1 LSTPLQHGHVTFLP
15 VVAGSMEFA
24 AEVRRAIL
32 AAPPAVVAIPLW
44 RDLQT
49 EILGAVE
56 RLPELSAVAWS
67 WSDPASSDEAH
78 ENYWIVE
85 PGDPYVEA
93 IRTARETGAE
103 VLFLL
108 ESATD
113 GANGLNLNLFA
124 VAPLPDAY
132 AASRLGAE
140 AYVNLVLS
148 APDTAN
154 ASDPMIGQMVSS
166 LQGSDPTRTTL
177 AVVALQFVPGL
188 VKRLGTPAGEM
199 EGQIPPG
206 AVLESSVVNLHPECL
221 AEVCNLPPFYAERYE
236 HWRTQAESP
245 PPDRLSL
252 QRELLRESELN
263 YKIQTN
269 EQLTSWQRRQLAR
282 FSRKLAFS
290 AQMLL
295 PDLFD
300 LLTAARGVSD
310 DNFAWEVWHAA
321 GQWPWQLAESELETR
336 TLSSEDLSPNTRRMQ
351 LHRMPM
357 REKRMRKPRG
367 LKDRLMERHPG
378 EWAQNIDGDAICSY
392 PPEDLVIEDYGRM
405 LRQKARSMLTDDR
418 THVEP
423 FRTSLLDGIDVRETI
438 RNWHR
443 GEIWVRRS
451 ERLAGDVGAVVVVF
465 DEDPADRYNY
475 CTTWLGEHQNESDMA
490 FYSTFPFD
498 HMIGPGIG
506 RAEYGG
512 FLMVLPSRRMFDVW
526 NDPDYDMAESKSERL
541 LLAGL
546 DYSMERHVLYVAS
559 KPPRSVFRNT
569 AARLGRSIIYL
580 PIGQLSPAKLKKIR
594 VVHVLDGYHR
604 RPDAKEYLW

>member
-1 LSTPLQHGHVTFLP
+1 LTTLLRHGHVNFLP
-15 VVAGSMEFA
+15 VVPGSMEFA
-24 AEVRRAIL
+24 AEVRRTIL
-32 AAPPAVVAIPLW
+32 ATRPEVVAVPLW
-44 RDLQT
+44 RDLQA
-49 EILGAVE
+49 EILEAVA

-67 WSDPASSDEAH
+67 WSDPASSDEAQ

-93 IRTARETGAE
+93 IRSARETGAE
-103 VLFLL
+103 ILFLL
-108 ESATD
+108 ESSAD
-113 GANGLNLNLFA
+113 GETGPSQFA
-124 VAPLPDAY
+124 GAPLPDSY
-132 AASRLGAE
+132 AASRLGTGIYA
-140 AYVNLVLS
+140 NLALTATETASYPDSLTVEMAS
-148 APDTAN
+148 A
-154 ASDPMIGQMVSS
+154 
-166 LQGSDPTRTTL
+166 LQGSDPTRATL
-177 AVVALQFVPGL
+177 AIVALQSAPSLVRCLEVPASEPEG
-188 VKRLGTPAGEM
+188 GNPAGLALEC
-199 EGQIPPG
+199 
-206 AVLESSVVNLHPECL
+206 AVLNLHPDCL

-236 HWRTQAESP
+236 HWRTLAEGP

-282 FSRKLAFS
+282 FSRKLALS

-300 LLTAARGVSD
+300 LLTASRGVVD

-336 TLSSEDLSPNTRRMQ
+336 ALTSEDLSPNTRRMQ

-357 REKRMRKPRG
+357 REKRMRLPRG
-367 LKDRLMERHPG
+367 LKERPKESYPG
-378 EWAQNIDGDAICSY
+378 EWAQHVDGDAICSY

-405 LRQKARSMLTDDR
+405 LRQKARSMLSDDR

-423 FRTSLLDGIDVRETI
+423 FKTSLLDGIDVRETI

-443 GEIWVRRS
+443 NEIWVRRS

-465 DEDPADRYNY
+465 DEDPGNRYGY

-490 FYSTFPFD
+490 FYSTSPFD

-512 FLMVLPSRRMFDVW
+512 FLMVLPSHRMFDVW
-526 NDPDYDMAESKSERL
+526 SDPDYDMAESKSERL

-546 DYSMERHVLYVAS
+546 DYSLERHVLYVAS

-594 VVHVLDGYHR
+594 VVHVLDGYQR
-604 RPDAKEYLW
+604 RRDAKEYLW

>member
-1 LSTPLQHGHVTFLP
+1 MTSRLQHGHVTFLP
-15 VVAGSMEFA
+15 VVPGSMEFA
-24 AEVRRAIL
+24 VEVRRAIL
-32 AAPPAVVAIPLW
+32 ATHPAVVAVPLW
-44 RDLQT
+44 RNLQA

-56 RLPELSAVAWS
+56 RLPELSAVTWS
-67 WSDPASSDEAH
+67 WADAAPDEDDDH
-78 ENYWIVE
+78 YWIVE
-85 PGDPYVEA
+85 PTDPYVEA

-108 ESATD
+108 ESAPNDET
-113 GANGLNLNLFA
+113 GLGP
-124 VAPLPDAY
+124 VAATPLPDSY

-140 AYVNLVLS
+140 RYVNLAL
-148 APDTAN
+148 TAETP
-154 ASDPMIGQMVSS
+154 AGSESSIDEMVSA
-166 LQGSDPTRTTL
+166 LQGSDPTRATL
-177 AVVALQFVPGL
+177 AVVALLSVQSVMKCL
-188 VKRLGTPAGEM
+188 DVPAGESQ
-199 EGQIPPG
+199 EANPPG
-206 AVLESSVVNLHPECL
+206 STLESSVLNLHPDCL

-236 HWRTQAESP
+236 HWRAQVESP
-245 PPDRLSL
+245 PPDRLNL

-263 YKIQTN
+263 YKIQTG

-282 FSRKLAFS
+282 FSRKLAHS
-290 AQMLL
+290 ALLLL

-300 LLTAARGVSD
+300 LLTAARGVVD

-336 TLSSEDLSPNTRRMQ
+336 TLTSEDLSPYTRRMQ
-351 LHRMPM
+351 LHRTPL
-357 REKRMRKPRG
+357 REKRMRLPRG
-367 LKDRLMERHPG
+367 LKNRPKESYPG
-378 EWAQNIDGDAICSY
+378 EWAEHVDGEAICSY
-392 PPEDLVIEDYGRM
+392 PPEDLVIEDYGRL
-405 LRQKARSMLTDDR
+405 LRQKARSMLSDDR

-423 FRTSLLDGIDVRETI
+423 FKTSLLDGIDVRETI

-443 GEIWVRRS
+443 QEIWVRRS

-465 DEDPADRYNY
+465 DEDPGDRYGY

-526 NDPDYDMAESKSERL
+526 SDPDYDMAEGKSERL

-546 DYSMERHVLYVAS
+546 DYSLERHVLYVAS

-580 PIGQLSPAKLKKIR
+580 PMGQLSPAKLKKIR
-594 VVHVLDGYHR
+594 VVHVLDGYQR
-604 RPDAKEYLW
+604 RRDAKEFLW